1 MWLQKTQLLGDVRA
15 YKKIDNIVFT
25 HDENTEVLKNAKG
38 NYQITTSCGC
48 TGANYNPATRE
59 LRVSY
64 NPGEVPIHLKQNGIM
79 HYTSTKTITVMCK
92 NIDTGEQV
100 KEVLTFTAN
109 VFE

>member
-1 MWLQKTQLLGDVRA
+1 MWLTKVQSLGDIRA
-15 YKKIDNIVFT
+15 YNKVDNIVFT
-25 HDENTEVLKNAKG
+25 HDADTEILKNPKG

-79 HYTSTKTITVMCK
+79 HYTSTKIITVICK
-92 NIDTGEQV
+92 NVSTGQEV
-100 KEVLTFTAN
+100 KEILTFTAN